1 MKKLISQTVKM
12 FMIPALVIGGLS
24 ACGYNT
30 SDNATR
36 GYGTNNVNNTHYRG
50 YGVNNYDGFGTYNN
64 NYRTVTPYNN
74 GYYNGYGYNGMNN
87 YGVNSYN
94 NGFGYGMN
102 NYGYGTNNYGYGTN
116 NNYGFGANTYGWH
129 GNNTL
134 QNNTFSTNK
143 AIATRVV
150 NLANDV
156 PGVTRAVAVVH
167 GNDIVVGIEGKGHKN
182 LKTLEKDVKGKI
194 LRHEKGFKVHVTS
207 DKNLTSRIN
216 TIHSNLTTNTTGHP
230 VRAMGSDIASLIRDM
245 GRTVTAP
252 FR

>member
-87 YGVNSYN
+87 YGY
-94 NGFGYGMN
+94 
-102 NYGYGTNNYGYGTN
+102 
-116 NNYGFGANTYGWH
+116 GANTNGWY

-134 QNNTFSTNK
+134 QINTFSTNK

-156 PGVTRAVAVVH
+156 PGVTRAVAVVN

-182 LKTLEKDVKGKI
+182 LKTLEKEVKGKI

-207 DKNLTSRIN
+207 DKNLTSRII
-216 TIHSNLTTNTTGHP
+216 TIHTNLTTDTTGHP
-230 VRAMGSDIASLIRDM
+230 VRAMGSDIAALIRDI

>member
-24 ACGYNT
+24 ACGYGT
-30 SDNATR
+30 SDNATNR
-36 GYGTNNVNNTHYRG
+36 GYGTTS
-50 YGVNNYDGFGTYNN
+50 VNNYDGFGTYNN

-87 YGVNSYN
+87 GYNGTNNYGYGTSNYN
-94 NGFGYGMN
+94 N
-102 NYGYGTNNYGYGTN
+102 GYGTNNYGYGT

-129 GNNTL
+129 GNNTMR
-134 QNNTFSTNK
+134 NNTFSTNK
-143 AIATRVV
+143 LVATRVV

-156 PGVTRAVAVVH
+156 PGVTRAVAVVQ

-216 TIHSNLTTNTTGHP
+216 TIHRNLTTNNTGHP
-230 VRAMGSDIASLIRDM
+230 IRAMGEDVASLIRDM